1 MTDSDPEPRGNA
13 SSDPLDPVSSVQA
26 AIDGL
31 GILARRRIE
40 AEIIKPIYEEMEAR
54 FGRQA
59 ARETLRAAITKA
71 AIEAGKKFADSEKGP
86 VDLKSFA
93 ALQPKWRQDDA
104 LHFEVLTETADRF
117 DYDVTKCRYA
127 EMYLSMG
134 LGEIGSLLSC
144 QRDGSFCQGYDR
156 RIKMTRTR
164 TIMEGGE
171 SCDFR
176 YSMPPSSREQED

>member
-1 MTDSDPEPRGNA
+1 MTDKHATAPDQ
-13 SSDPLDPVSSVQA
+13 DPLDPSSGVQA

-40 AEIIKPIYEEMEAR
+40 AEIIKPIYEEMAAR
-54 FGRQA
+54 FGREA

-71 AIEAGKKFADSEKGP
+71 AIEAGKKFAAAETGP

-117 DYDVTKCRYA
+117 DYNVTRCRYA
-127 EMYLSMG
+127 EMYHSMG
-134 LGEIGSLLSC
+134 LGEIGTLLSC
-144 QRDGSFCQGYDR
+144 QRDGTFCQGYNP
-156 RIKMTRTR
+156 RISMERTR
-164 TIMEGGE
+164 TIMEGGG

-176 YSMPPSSREQED
+176 YRMNPGDDTAKSS